1 MFKRLARTIRGPSQ
15 DPRMDHISRPLPR
28 DLTDEDLVAALDI
41 ALREDPDPSYLVET
55 LPSALRQ
62 VTGRDYQ
69 VLDRSVRDVTG
80 RYRKSLVMVRDGD
93 VGRWRGYDVMAYPL
107 IAPTEKARE
116 TLAAI
121 AATDAGE
128 ADDEAQ
134 RAASI
139 GARWRAALGSGAAPP
154 REDSEGGH

>member
-28 DLTDEDLVAALDI
+28 DLPDEDVVAALDV
-41 ALREDPDPSYLVET
+41 ALSENPNPSYLVET

-62 VTGRDYQ
+62 VTGRDFQ

-80 RYRKSLVMVRDGD
+80 RYSKSMVMIRDGD
-93 VGRWRGYDVMAYPL
+93 VGRWRGYDAMAYPL
-107 IAPTEKARE
+107 LAPTEKARE

-121 AATDAGE
+121 SADDS
-128 ADDEAQ
+128 DDEAK

-154 REDSEGGH
+154 RHHADVED